1 MANTYKV
8 MIMGKE
14 YVLTSEDNKEY
25 TEKLAANLDKRIR
38 DMRTKFTSLSIT
50 DCAVLIALDCMDEL
64 GQSNRNIDNIRTQIK
79 DYVDDAGRAR
89 TQANSVQ
96 RENKMLRERVEQLER
111 ELRERTNFSSTDNV
125 GESISAEAMPSRD
138 IKEALGDTEDET
150 SAAVSE
156 SPEEAAEAVKN
167 AMQQDN
173 RPVDGVVGSV
183 WYGNKGGNR

>member
-1 MANTYKV
+1 METEEGSPSGNP
-8 MIMGKE
+8 
-14 YVLTSEDNKEY
+14 TSAKNAFY
-25 TEKLAANLDKRIR
+25 
-38 DMRTKFTSLSIT
+38 LSF
-50 DCAVLIALDCMDEL
+50 
-64 GQSNRNIDNIRTQIK
+64 QIK

-125 GESISAEAMPSRD
+125 GESISAEAMLSRD